1 MNVTT
6 DPSLQDRQSDL
17 ELQDRHEVVA
27 ELVGASKRFES
38 VYAVREVSLQIR
50 SGEVLALVGENGA
63 GKSTCVKMLGGV
75 YHPTEGVVRVGGD
88 DVELRTPLDAQ
99 HLGIAVVH
107 QHPGL
112 FPDLPIYENVYAG
125 RPLTNRFG
133 LLDHARM
140 SQEARRW
147 LEVLGLRVDPAMTTG
162 ELNTSEQQLVEIAKA
177 LAFDATHPDPRRA
190 HRVADHR

>member
-1 MNVTT
+1 DKADDDKTADKTDETAAGPKHAKPEGDSTPTMPGAVTGKT
-6 DPSLQDRQSDL
+6 NGPKHAKPTVNETRDTANDFSPNRADKPGETTST
-17 ELQDRHEVVA
+17 
-27 ELVGASKRFES
+27 GAGESGGTTKGCES
-38 VYAVREVSLQIR
+38 VYAVRDVSLQIR

-75 YHPTEGVVRVGGD
+75 YHPTEGVVRVGGE
-88 DVELRTPLDAQ
+88 DVDLRTPLDAQ

-140 SQEARRW
+140 
-147 LEVLGLRVDPAMTTG
+147 
-162 ELNTSEQQLVEIAKA
+162 
-177 LAFDATHPDPRRA
+177 
-190 HRVADHR
+190 